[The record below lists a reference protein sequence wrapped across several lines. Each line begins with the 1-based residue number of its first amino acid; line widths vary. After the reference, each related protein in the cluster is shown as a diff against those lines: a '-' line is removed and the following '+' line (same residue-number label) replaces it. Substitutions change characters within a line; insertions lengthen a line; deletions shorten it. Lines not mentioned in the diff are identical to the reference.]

1 MIENSAIIVNKIVSV
16 RESTYI
22 VPLAFTTL
30 FISNKPYVYIR
41 ILNPTNKYKIF
52 SPKLLINGSMATP
65 NSKNKKAN
73 TNIKIDLKILFIF
86 FTSMLVLTI
95 SSFFKLLF

>member
-16 RESTYI
+16 REITYI

-41 ILNPTNKYKIF
+41 ILNPTNKYKI
-52 SPKLLINGSMATP
+52 LLVDY
-65 NSKNKKAN
+65 KNKVLKKV
-73 TNIKIDLKILFIF
+73 TNAEALSILLPKFVERIN
-86 FTSMLVLTI
+86 
-95 SSFFKLLF
+95 

>member
-16 RESTYI
+16 SEITYI

-52 SPKLLINGSMATP
+52 SPKLLINGSMALLIV
-65 NSKNKKAN
+65 KIKKLIQ
-73 TNIKIDLKILFIF
+73 TLRLI
-86 FTSMLVLTI
+86 
-95 SSFFKLLF
+95 

>member
-16 RESTYI
+16 REITYI

-41 ILNPTNKYKIF
+41 ILNPTNKYKIS

-65 NSKNKKAN
+65 NSKNKKLIQ
-73 TNIKIDLKILFIF
+73 TLRLI
-86 FTSMLVLTI
+86 
-95 SSFFKLLF
+95 